1 MTFVAPPAANR
12 GRGPNTV
19 RLSEGDGVTVA
30 QTIPVVKDRI
40 SDVSMIL
47 FIVSPLTQMISCS
60 PRNKVDYGY
69 SVDHDQDMRLTKT
82 PRLSAILALLEQHQP
97 SLAHFC
103 CPQLRLRF

>member
-30 QTIPVVKDRI
+30 QTIPVVKNRI

-47 FIVSPLTQMISCS
+47 FMVSPFTQMISFS
-60 PRNKVDYGY
+60 PPNKVDYGY
-69 SVDHDQDMRLTKT
+69 SVDHDQY
-82 PRLSAILALLEQHQP
+82 
-97 SLAHFC
+97 
-103 CPQLRLRF
+103 LRLIKKPLLYATKHLL

>member
-30 QTIPVVKDRI
+30 QTIPVVKNRI

-47 FIVSPLTQMISCS
+47 FMVSPFTQMISCS
-60 PRNKVDYGY
+60 PPNKVDYGY
-69 SVDHDQDMRLTKT
+69 SVDHDQYLRSIKKLHLYATKH
-82 PRLSAILALLEQHQP
+82 LL
-97 SLAHFC
+97 
-103 CPQLRLRF
+103 